1 MNTIQKIITST
12 LMMVMMA
19 ASVSF
24 ATLNPVSAQ
33 AAGATLNADD
43 LGISQP
49 AATGLPDKDVRQVIA
64 YIIRVILGLLGTICV
79 VIILYAGF
87 LYMTSG
93 GDEGKKEQ
101 AMDWIKGA
109 VIGLA
114 LILMSYALSRYI
126 ITQLISATT
135 GNGGGAA
142 TI

>member
-1 MNTIQKIITST
+1 MNKLQRIITAG
-12 LMMVMMA
+12 LMFMMMLS
-19 ASVSF
+19 SVSML
-24 ATLNPVSAQ
+24 ALSPVH
-33 AAGATLNADD
+33 AAGTLTPDD
-43 LGISQP
+43 LGINQP
-49 AATGLPDKDVRQVIA
+49 KATGLPDKDIREVIA

-93 GDEGKKEQ
+93 GNDDKKEE
-101 AMDWIKGA
+101 AMAWIKGA

-126 ITQLISATT
+126 ISQLISATT
-135 GNGGGAA
+135 GAGTGAG

>member
-1 MNTIQKIITST
+1 MNKLQKIIAGIF
-12 LMMVMMA
+12 MVTAMLG
-19 ASVSF
+19 SVSML
-24 ATLNPVSAQ
+24 TLNPAQ
-33 AAGATLNADD
+33 AASTLNPDD
-43 LGISQP
+43 LGLKQP
-49 AATGLPDKDVRQVIA
+49 GATGLPDKDIREVIA

-93 GDEGKKEQ
+93 GNEDKKGE
-101 AMDWIKGA
+101 AMAWIKGA

-135 GNGGGAA
+135 GKGSGAE

>member
-12 LMMVMMA
+12 LMMVIMA
-19 ASVSF
+19 GSVSF
-24 ATLNPVSAQ
+24 VTLNPISAQ

-135 GNGGGAA
+135 GSGGGAA